1 MYTPEFKNIL
11 TSTLDGLRAEGLYK
25 EERFIASQ
33 QYSQVTLKDG
43 RSVINMCANNYL
55 GLANNPE
62 VMEAAKKAIDQWG
75 FGMASVRFICGT
87 QTLHRQLEE
96 RLTQFLG
103 TEDTILFPSCFDANG
118 GLFEGLLTA
127 DDAIIS
133 DSLNHASII
142 DGVRLCKAK
151 RFRYANNDMADL
163 EAKLQE
169 ADAAGARVKLIST
182 DGVFSMDGII
192 AQLDKI
198 HELAAK
204 YNAIVHFD
212 DCHATGFLGE
222 KGRGTHEYRGLF
234 GHIDITT
241 GTLGKAL
248 GGASGGYVSGPK
260 EVVDVLRQKARPYL
274 FSNSVAPAI
283 VAASIK
289 VLDLLEQS
297 TEARDRVE
305 ANTKYFRDAMISA
318 FINKAAERKYPWQP
332 KPRIVVCIPCGAT
345 SVEKRAVFEATIQA
359 GARQAY
365 LIEEPMAAAMGA
377 DLPVTEPTG
386 SMVVDIGGGTT
397 EVAVISLGGIVTSS
411 SLRLAGN
418 RLDEAIAMHL
428 RDLLG
433 IKIGE
438 RTAEVIKIKI
448 GSILPFE
455 DGRERDMIISGQDV
469 YTEQP
474 KEVTIQSED
483 VRAALQAPIEE
494 MVLHIKDTFKKTNP
508 DLASDIIQN
517 GILLTGGGG
526 LLSGLDRYLTDKL
539 EIPVWVSETALTNVV
554 SGCLKV
560 LETPTALKQTLM
572 RSK

>member
-1 MYTPEFKNIL
+1 
-11 TSTLDGLRAEGLYK
+11 
-25 EERFIASQ
+25 
-33 QYSQVTLKDG
+33 
-43 RSVINMCANNYL
+43 
-55 GLANNPE
+55 
-62 VMEAAKKAIDQWG
+62 
-75 FGMASVRFICGT
+75 
-87 QTLHRQLEE
+87 
-96 RLTQFLG
+96 
-103 TEDTILFPSCFDANG
+103 
-118 GLFEGLLTA
+118 
-127 DDAIIS
+127 
-133 DSLNHASII
+133 
-142 DGVRLCKAK
+142 
-151 RFRYANNDMADL
+151 
-163 EAKLQE
+163 
-169 ADAAGARVKLIST
+169 
-182 DGVFSMDGII
+182 
-192 AQLDKI
+192 
-198 HELAAK
+198 
-204 YNAIVHFD
+204 
-212 DCHATGFLGE
+212 
-222 KGRGTHEYRGLF
+222 
-234 GHIDITT
+234 
-241 GTLGKAL
+241 
-248 GGASGGYVSGPK
+248 
-260 EVVDVLRQKARPYL
+260 
-274 FSNSVAPAI
+274 
-283 VAASIK
+283 
-289 VLDLLEQS
+289 
-297 TEARDRVE
+297 
-305 ANTKYFRDAMISA
+305 
-318 FINKAAERKYPWQP
+318 
-332 KPRIVVCIPCGAT
+332 
-345 SVEKRAVFEATIQA
+345 
-359 GARQAY
+359 
-365 LIEEPMAAAMGA
+365 MAAAMGA

-438 RTAEVIKIKI
+438 RTAEAIKIKI